1 MGCGLSKSSS
11 SYALAASPSPAPA
24 PAPTTLGNMHAN
36 LVAKPV
42 YESSSVTQPAA
53 PAVPGPTNSSVKQ
66 TPASLEGYGERAFW
80 GASAEKYM
88 AKQGLTADTLRDPMW
103 VKDAVLADKIAAA
116 VLEWAVD
123 HGANTFCHWFQ
134 PMCSTTRHGQSGQVQ
149 LGMFSFD
156 KDNRASWDLK
166 GKDLLRGETDGS
178 SFPNGGLRAT
188 HTAGGYLTIDPTSQ
202 IWLRGDSI
210 FVPAC
215 FVAYTGKALDE
226 KVPLL
231 RAEQAMSRQ
240 GTRLFK
246 ALGHSIDGMLTNIG
260 LEQELFFVPSSAYY
274 KRPDLQMCGR
284 TVLGKSPA
292 LGQEGSTH
300 YMAPINT
307 TKSVFACMQEIQ
319 QECYKLGIPLK
330 TRHREVAPNQYE
342 FAPMFGHVV
351 GQIDQNLIA
360 MQLASEIAPKHGL
373 RALFNEKP
381 FQGVNGSGKHN
392 NWSLSTK
399 CGAQLLNP
407 GDLARRMGDFKLFPI
422 VMAALVSGVDK
433 YGDLMRMAIASPG
446 NDFRLGAMEA
456 PPAVI
461 SMYLGED
468 MTKYLT
474 KFMNGEVTEYIPHT
488 TDIDLGVSYCPKVT
502 APAEDRNRTS
512 PFPYGG
518 HRFEFRA
525 VGSSQNVSMVNT
537 VLAAIA
543 ARQFKEIADRIEA
556 GEDGVAVAQSL
567 LKKHMKSVFNGDGYD
582 PGWPVKA
589 RKDGLWVV
597 ESGVDAIKMFSDE
610 KNTEL
615 FNSLQILTPEEV
627 LARQECML
635 SHYILTVETEVLCM
649 IDMIKQ
655 HVIPSC
661 KKAGVDHSA
670 CTAAISELEATIKA
684 VNSASTA
691 DGATMCRELRLET
704 MRKIRM
710 GVDELEGQIS
720 PEMWTLGTYKEL
732 MFIDENSE

>member
-1 MGCGLSKSSS
+1 MSDVDVGSNHDAKTLASIAGSETGNYQEISTQFVLTSVLGFFTAVLVASLKRAKMGCGMSKSTQ
-11 SYALAASPSPAPA
+11 AASYAPA
-24 PAPTTLGNMHAN
+24 PSPSPTTLGNMHAN
-36 LVAKPV
+36 LLPKPV

-53 PAVPGPTNSSVKQ
+53 PAVPTTTKSL
-66 TPASLEGYGERAFW
+66 TPATLDGYGENAFW
-80 GASAEKYM
+80 GASAEKYLV
-88 AKQGLTADTLRDPMW
+88 KQGLTTDTLRDPMW
-103 VKDAVLADKIAAA
+103 VKDMALADKIAAA

-134 PMCSTTRHGQSGQVQ
+134 PMCATSRHGQTG
-149 LGMFSFD
+149 
-156 KDNRASWDLK
+156 
-166 GKDLLRGETDGS
+166 
-178 SFPNGGLRAT
+178 
-188 HTAGGYLTIDPTSQ
+188 Q

-210 FVPAC
+210 FIPAC

-226 KVPLL
+226 KIPLL
-231 RAEQAMSRQ
+231 RAEQAMSRE

-246 ALGHSIDGMLTNIG
+246 ALGHSIDGLLTNIG
-260 LEQELFFVPSSAYY
+260 LEQELFFIPSDAYY

-284 TVLGKSPA
+284 TVLGRSPA

-307 TKSVFACMQEIQ
+307 TKSVFPCMQEIQ
-319 QECYKLGIPLK
+319 QECYKVGIPLK

-351 GQIDQNLIA
+351 GQIDQNLVA
-360 MQLASEIAPKHGL
+360 MQLAAEIAPKHGL
-373 RALFNEKP
+373 RALFHEKP

-407 GDLARRMGDFKLFPI
+407 EEITKRMGDFKVFPI
-422 VMAALVSGVDK
+422 VMAALISGVDK

-474 KFMNGEVTEYIPHT
+474 KFMNGEVMEYIPST

-537 VLAAIA
+537 VLAALA
-543 ARQFKEIADRIEA
+543 ARQFKEIADRVEA
-556 GEDGVAVAQSL
+556 GESGVAVAQSL

-597 ESGVDAIKMFSDE
+597 ESGVDAIKMFTDA

-615 FNSLQILTPEEV
+615 FSSLQILTPEEV
-627 LARQECML
+627 TARQECML
-635 SHYILTVETEVLCM
+635 AHYILTVETEVLCM

-655 HVIPSC
+655 HIIPSC
-661 KKAGVDHSA
+661 KKAGVDDSA
-670 CTAAISELEATIKA
+670 CTTAMSEMESALKA
-684 VNSASTA
+684 VHAASTA
-691 DGATMCRELRLET
+691 DGATMCRTLRLEK
-704 MRKIRM
+704 MRTVRAGI
-710 GVDELEGQIS
+710 DELEGII
-720 PEMWTLGTYKEL
+720 PAEMWTLGTYKEL
-732 MFIDENSE
+732 MFIDENSD

>member
-1 MGCGLSKSSS
+1 MGCGMSKSTQ
-11 SYALAASPSPAPA
+11 AASYAPA
-24 PAPTTLGNMHAN
+24 PSPSPTTLGNMHAN
-36 LVAKPV
+36 LLPKPV
-42 YESSSVTQPAA
+42 YESSSV
-53 PAVPGPTNSSVKQ
+53 PTTTKSL
-66 TPASLEGYGERAFW
+66 TPATLDGYGENAFW
-80 GASAEKYM
+80 GASAEKYLV
-88 AKQGLTADTLRDPMW
+88 KQGLTTDTLRDPMW
-103 VKDAVLADKIAAA
+103 VKDMALADKIAAA

-134 PMCSTTRHGQSGQVQ
+134 PMCATSRHGQTGQVQ

-156 KDNRASWDLK
+156 KDNKASWDLK

-210 FVPAC
+210 FIPAC

-226 KVPLL
+226 KIPLL
-231 RAEQAMSRQ
+231 RAEQAMSRE

-246 ALGHSIDGMLTNIG
+246 ALGHSIDGLLTNIG
-260 LEQELFFVPSSAYY
+260 LEQELFFIPSDAYY

-284 TVLGKSPA
+284 TVLGRSPA

-307 TKSVFACMQEIQ
+307 TKSVFPCMQEIQ
-319 QECYKLGIPLK
+319 QECYKVGIPLK

-351 GQIDQNLIA
+351 GQIDQNLVA
-360 MQLASEIAPKHGL
+360 MQLAAEIAPKHGL
-373 RALFNEKP
+373 RALFHEKP

-407 GDLARRMGDFKLFPI
+407 EEITKRMGDFKVFPI
-422 VMAALVSGVDK
+422 VMAALISGVDK

-474 KFMNGEVTEYIPHT
+474 KFMNGEVMEYIPST

-537 VLAAIA
+537 
-543 ARQFKEIADRIEA
+543 EIADRVEA
-556 GEDGVAVAQSL
+556 GESGVAVAQSL

-597 ESGVDAIKMFSDE
+597 ESGVDAIKMFTDA

-615 FNSLQILTPEEV
+615 FSSLQILTPEEV
-627 LARQECML
+627 TARQECML
-635 SHYILTVETEVLCM
+635 AHYILTVETEVLCM

-655 HVIPSC
+655 HIIPSC
-661 KKAGVDHSA
+661 KKAGVDDSA
-670 CTAAISELEATIKA
+670 CTTAMSEMESALKA
-684 VNSASTA
+684 VHAASTA
-691 DGATMCRELRLET
+691 DGATMCRTLRLEK
-704 MRKIRM
+704 MRTVRAGI
-710 GVDELEGQIS
+710 DELEGII
-720 PEMWTLGTYKEL
+720 PAEMWTLGTYKEL
-732 MFIDENSE
+732 MFIDENSD